1 MSLSKYRLEID
12 GLRAIAVISVIVFHA
27 FANVL
32 PGGFLGVDVFFVISG
47 FLITSILLRETGEG
61 HFSLWSFYERRIR
74 RLIPPLIPVLVF
86 STTCAWVLF
95 SPLSLIEYSKSLLAT
110 VGYVANWFFYF
121 DSGYFDAPA
130 HSKPLLHM
138 WSLGV
143 EEQYYMFFPLLL
155 MVFMPRVKLTNFL
168 IVSLTLLSLALSLYW
183 SRNAADLAFYSTMS
197 RFWEL
202 GIGSILATT
211 LIPQNKNKIISDS
224 LSFLGLILIAISLFT
239 GLHQQGVPFPS
250 ALPATIGTALVIWGT
265 KGRVNLVTTLLSLPL
280 MTYIGKISYSLYLWH
295 WPVLVFA
302 KYVFPQPRPAIII
315 GAVGLSVLL
324 SILSYH
330 FIEGPVRQKKIL
342 AAPKKLVGSFI
353 GLVVAFA
360 LFGVF
365 TMQTGGLSN
374 SEPAIVQ
381 DYEKKLLASKV
392 QFMKQAGRWTC
403 WSQKQDEFEKRKAA
417 CLQPKP
423 LKTNLLIIGDSHSG
437 QLYTPF
443 KESYPNMDVSLM
455 VNNSC
460 SMIKRMVPASRTVC
474 HSIIDFLSDTKNIE
488 PFDYVILGSRMNRL
502 NKAEEYLAFMNQLTE
517 TYDGEIILIGPIH
530 YYQPG
535 ITEIFPKHMEKSSAE
550 IDTLL
555 DEAIDDMQFEVD
567 SLMQKLSAD
576 NPKIQYVSTLKVLC
590 PRGKTD
596 CRHFGED
603 GMPVLVDGTHMTA
616 AVLSEVISDLRNRG
630 ELVIK

>member
-12 GLRAIAVISVIVFHA
+12 GLRAVAVISVIVFHA

-32 PGGFLGVDVFFVISG
+32 PGGFLGVDIFFVISG
-47 FLITSILLRETGEG
+47 FLITSILLRETGQER
-61 HFSLWSFYERRIR
+61 FSLWSFYERRIR

-86 STTCAWVLF
+86 TTACAWALF

-110 VGYVANWFFYF
+110 LGYMANWFFYF
-121 DSGYFDAPA
+121 DSGYFDAPS

-168 IVSLTLLSLALSLYW
+168 IVSLTLISLALSLHW
-183 SRNAADLAFYSTMS
+183 SRNAADLAFYSTVS

-211 LIPQNKNKIISDS
+211 LIPQNKNKSISDS
-224 LSFLGLILIAISLFT
+224 FSVLGLLLIAISLFT

-250 ALPATIGTALVIWGT
+250 ALPATVGTALVIWGT
-265 KGRVNLVTTLLSLPL
+265 KDRSNLVTSLLSLPFL
-280 MTYIGKISYSLYLWH
+280 TYIGKISYSLYLWH

-302 KYVFPQPRPAIII
+302 KYVFPQPSAAIIL
-315 GAVGLSVLL
+315 GAIGLSVLL

-342 AAPKKLVGSFI
+342 GQPKKLVGSFI
-353 GLVVAFA
+353 GLVAAFG

-365 TMQTGGLSN
+365 MIQTGGASN

-392 QFMKQAGRWTC
+392 QFMEQAGRWIC
-403 WSQKQDEFEKRKAA
+403 WSQKDDEYLEKKKN
-417 CLQPKP
+417 CLQPKID
-423 LKTNLLIIGDSHSG
+423 KTNILIIGDSHSG

-443 KESYPNMDVSLM
+443 QEAYPDIDVSLM

-460 SMIKRMVPASRTVC
+460 SLVKKMTPASKTVC
-474 HSIIDFLSDTKNIE
+474 HSMIEFLDNPKNLE
-488 PFDYVILGSRMNRL
+488 PFDYIVLGTRL
-502 NKAEEYLAFMNQLTE
+502 NLINKTE
-517 TYDGEIILIGPIH
+517 AYIDYINTLSETFDGQIILIGPIH
-530 YYQPG
+530 FYQPAL
-535 ITEIFPKHMEKSSAE
+535 TELFPKNMEKSAE
-550 IDTLL
+550 ELDIIL
-555 DEAIDDMQFEVD
+555 DEAIDPMQFDVD
-567 SLMQKLSAD
+567 VLMSTLSAE
-576 NPKIQYVSTLKVLC
+576 NSKLQYVSPLKILC
-590 PRGKTD
+590 PRGMSD
-596 CRHFGED
+596 CRHFGEN
-603 GMPVLVDGTHMTA
+603 GMPVLVDATHMRADVMTEIIKA
-616 AVLSEVISDLRNRG
+616 LRNRG
-630 ELVIK
+630 ELVLK